1 MFEVCMY
8 LFYIDY
14 VTNGVSL
21 NVVKVKF
28 F

>member
-1 MFEVCMY
+1 MY
-8 LFYIDY
+8 LFYTDY

-21 NVVKVKF
+21 NVVEVKF